1 MARIPVASLPS
12 FRKGQVVTT
21 RCAAE
26 GVRPMTREESRAW
39 YEFAYTNWG
48 PHDSAGESWVH
59 SGTKHL
65 DLPADTRLEVVR
77 ARVTA
82 TVGWGDRP
90 GYAEVV
96 NLATGE
102 HFKVHRSVLRAA

>member
-1 MARIPVASLPS
+1 MARTPVDSLPS

-26 GVRPMTREESRAW
+26 GVRPMTDAEEAAW
-39 YEFAYTNWG
+39 YDHAYKAWG
-48 PHDSAGESWVH
+48 PDDAAGEPWVCT
-59 SGTKHL
+59 GVKRL
-65 DLPADTRLEVVR
+65 DLPADTRLEVIR
-77 ARVTA
+77 ARVSA
-82 TVGWGDRP
+82 RYGWYDRP

>member
-1 MARIPVASLPS
+1 MAHTPVANLPS
-12 FRKGQVVTT
+12 FRKGQVVITT
-21 RCAAE
+21 HDAE
-26 GVRPMTREESRAW
+26 GVRPMTDAEAAAW
-39 YEFAYTNWG
+39 YDHAYKAWG
-48 PHDSAGESWVH
+48 PHDSAGEPWVH
-59 SGTKHL
+59 SGTKRL
-65 DLPADTRLEVVR
+65 NIPAGTVLEVVR

-102 HFKVHRSVLRAA
+102 HFKVHRSALRAA